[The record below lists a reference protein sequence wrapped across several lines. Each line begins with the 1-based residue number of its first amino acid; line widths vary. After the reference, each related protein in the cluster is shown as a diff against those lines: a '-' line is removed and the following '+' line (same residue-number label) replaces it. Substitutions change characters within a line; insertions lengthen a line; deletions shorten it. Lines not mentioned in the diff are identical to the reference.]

1 MRGCNQGSTGVY
13 SIPSSPGGY
22 YTSHLRLSA
31 FLLSILALLSA
42 CNTAINRPP
51 SSPRLPIA
59 GPPMRP
65 QLRALDAEWVKAIA
79 AKDLTKATSY
89 YADTAEMFAP
99 NAPAAKGKDAV
110 QKLCAGM
117 LGLPGFAL
125 TFALSKVEVA
135 RSGDLAYET
144 GEYEMTLNDKKGKP
158 QTVKAK
164 YVVVW
169 GKQPGGNWKVLV
181 DSPKTTTQ

>member
-1 MRGCNQGSTGVY
+1 M
-13 SIPSSPGGY
+13 
-22 YTSHLRLSA
+22 SHLRFSA
-31 FLLSILALLSA
+31 FLFAILALLAA
-42 CNTAINRPP
+42 CNTASQPP
-51 SSPRLPIA
+51 VQPAASPDTRAADEAAI
-59 GPPMRP
+59 
-65 QLRALDAEWVKAIA
+65 RALDAEWVKAIA
-79 AKDLTKATSY
+79 NKDLAQATSY

-99 NAPAAKGKDAV
+99 NAPAASGKDAV

-125 TFALSKVEVA
+125 TFAPSKVEVA

-169 GKQPGGNWKVLV
+169 GKQPGGNWKALV
-181 DSPKTTTQ
+181 DSPTTTTTP

>member
-1 MRGCNQGSTGVY
+1 M
-13 SIPSSPGGY
+13 
-22 YTSHLRLSA
+22 SHLQLSV
-31 FLLSILALLSA
+31 FLFAILVVLAA
-42 CNTAINRPP
+42 CNNASQPSAQPAALPDTRAADEAAI
-51 SSPRLPIA
+51 
-59 GPPMRP
+59 
-65 QLRALDAEWVKAIA
+65 RALDAEWVKAIA
-79 AKDLTKATSY
+79 SKNCAQVTSY
-89 YADTAEMFAP
+89 YADTAEMYAP
-99 NAPAAKGKDAV
+99 NAPAASGKDAV

-125 TFALSKVEVA
+125 TFVPSKVEVA

-169 GKQPGGNWKVLV
+169 GKQSNGNWKALV
-181 DSPKTTTQ
+181 DSPTTTTP

>member
-1 MRGCNQGSTGVY
+1 MGQG
-13 SIPSSPGGY
+13 
-22 YTSHLRLSA
+22 HR
-31 FLLSILALLSA
+31 
-42 CNTAINRPP
+42 
-51 SSPRLPIA
+51 
-59 GPPMRP
+59 
-65 QLRALDAEWVKAIA
+65 
-79 AKDLTKATSY
+79 AKDLAQATSY

-99 NAPAAKGKDAV
+99 NAPAASGKDAV

-125 TFALSKVEVA
+125 TFAPSKIEVS

-144 GEYEMTLNDKKGKP
+144 GEYGMTLNDKKGKP

-169 GKQPGGNWKVLV
+169 GKQPGGNWKALV
-181 DSPKTTTQ
+181 DAPTTTKP

>member
-1 MRGCNQGSTGVY
+1 M
-13 SIPSSPGGY
+13 
-22 YTSHLRLSA
+22 SHLRLSA
-31 FLLSILALLSA
+31 FLFAILALLTA
-42 CNTAINRPP
+42 CNTTSQPSAQSAGAPDTRAADEAAI
-51 SSPRLPIA
+51 
-59 GPPMRP
+59 
-65 QLRALDAEWVKAIA
+65 RALDGEWVKAIA
-79 AKDLTKATSY
+79 SKDLAKATSY

-99 NAPAAKGKDAV
+99 NAPAASGKDAV

-125 TFALSKVEVA
+125 TFAPSKVEVA

-144 GEYEMTLNDKKGKP
+144 GEYEMTLNDKRGKP

-169 GKQPGGNWKVLV
+169 GKQSDGNWKALV
-181 DSPKTTTQ
+181 DAPTTTTM

>member
-1 MRGCNQGSTGVY
+1 MFR
-13 SIPSSPGGY
+13 
-22 YTSHLRLSA
+22 LRLCA
-31 FLLSILALLSA
+31 LIFAILALLTA
-42 CNTAINRPP
+42 CNTASQPTGQP
-51 SSPRLPIA
+51 AASVDT
-59 GPPMRP
+59 
-65 QLRALDAEWVKAIA
+65 RAADEAAIRSLDAEWVKAIA
-79 AKDLTKATSY
+79 SKDLAKATSY
-89 YADTAEMFAP
+89 YSDTAEMFTP
-99 NAPAAKGKDAV
+99 STAAASGKEAV

-125 TFALSKVEVA
+125 TFAPSKVEVA

-169 GKQPGGNWKVLV
+169 GKQAGGNWKALV
-181 DSPKTTTQ
+181 DAPTTTTP

>member
-1 MRGCNQGSTGVY
+1 M
-13 SIPSSPGGY
+13 
-22 YTSHLRLSA
+22 SHFRLSV
-31 FLLSILALLSA
+31 LLFAILVILAA
-42 CNTAINRPP
+42 CNTASQP
-51 SSPRLPIA
+51 SSDRAALPDTRVADEAAI
-59 GPPMRP
+59 
-65 QLRALDAEWVKAIA
+65 RALDADWVKAIA
-79 AKDLTKATSY
+79 SKNLAQATSY
-89 YADTAEMFAP
+89 YADTAEMYAP
-99 NAPAAKGKDAV
+99 NASAASGKDSV

-125 TFALSKVEVA
+125 TFAPSKVQVA

-169 GKQPGGNWKVLV
+169 GKQSDGNWKALV
-181 DSPKTTTQ
+181 DAPTTTTP